1 MQCSANVKKFTFNK
15 NKNLLL
21 PPFKKNKIVLIPD
34 SSPEHCFFILQER
47 SATEKNLIKF
57 EIIKKEQIKK

>member
-1 MQCSANVKKFTFNK
+1 M
-15 NKNLLL
+15 
-21 PPFKKNKIVLIPD
+21 PY

-57 EIIKKEQIKK
+57 EIIKKEKIDLPGFFYNVCNFSFPCQFSFVDLAKPF